1 MYKLFVVEGEPS
13 SGSYMFSY
21 VRTITV
27 LAIDKQS
34 AIQYAVGV
42 DGLLGDPDG
51 WTITEVMLDCPGVVD
66 YSYTKDY

>member
-21 VRTITV
+21 VRSVTV
-27 LAIDKQS
+27 LAIDKES
-34 AIQYAVGV
+34 AIQYALSV
-42 DGLLGDPDG
+42 DGLLGEPET